1 MVLPVDADILIFL
14 VTTFTVIFASKGRL
28 LQNVRQIPAHYDFEE
43 LTDNRLTEAQRNYL
57 RPIDAQLGKLNYRPD
72 CTFRVRNYGQNLLRR
87 YSNPADPATC
97 GVTIVE
103 VKTKVGQAQT
113 VRNANS
119 VEFTSRFADGRTLNT
134 RNSPLKSLMDQPP
147 YKIVQ
152 QFPNLTDLAELKRKH
167 AAASNSLG
175 VPLTAPS
182 GAAAIFEE
190 VQKDH
195 TRFSEFQVEHGVY
208 RKSPGGDA
216 YQITEKVMN
225 RGIRN
230 FFNPFA
236 KRFSA
241 TQAIFSVLLGAFL
254 PLFGILKI
262 APVIATSQYQ
272 HALAFYSESTI
283 AIALCYVLTG
293 AILGY
298 ACNAESFVWVMLIT
312 YLPAHLIAGA
322 SLGWFPFSTLA
333 FYISRSVAQAKQ
345 RKQLV
350 LQS

>member
-14 VTTFTVIFASKGRL
+14 MTTFTVIFASKGRL
-28 LQNVRQIPAHYDFEE
+28 RQNVRQIPAHYDFEE
-43 LTDNRLTEAQRNYL
+43 LTDNQLTEAQRNYL

-119 VEFTSRFADGRTLNT
+119 VEFTTRFADGRTLNT

-152 QFPNLTDLAELKRKH
+152 QFPNLTNLAELKRKH
-167 AAASNSLG
+167 DAASNSLG

-182 GAAAIFEE
+182 GTAAIFEE
-190 VQKDH
+190 VHKDH

-254 PLFGILKI
+254 PLFGYRKLHRSLPP
-262 APVIATSQYQ
+262 ARTNMPWRFTVDRRSPLPFATFL
-272 HALAFYSESTI
+272 LARSSDMR
-283 AIALCYVLTG
+283 AMLNRLCG
-293 AILGY
+293 
-298 ACNAESFVWVMLIT
+298 
-312 YLPAHLIAGA
+312 
-322 SLGWFPFSTLA
+322 
-333 FYISRSVAQAKQ
+333 
-345 RKQLV
+345 
-350 LQS
+350 

>member
-1 MVLPVDADILIFL
+1 MVFWLDADILIFL
-14 VTTFTVIFASKGRL
+14 VTIFTVIFGSKGRL
-28 LQNVRQIPAHYDFEE
+28 RKNVRQVPARYDFEE
-43 LTDNRLTEAQRNYL
+43 VVETQLSEAQRKYL
-57 RPIDAQLGKLNYRPD
+57 RPIDEQLAAVNYAPD

-87 YSNPADPATC
+87 YSNPADPASC
-97 GVTIVE
+97 CVTIVE
-103 VKTKVGQAQT
+103 VKTKAGRIET

-119 VEFTSRFADGRTLNT
+119 VEFTTRYSDGTVSHT
-134 RNSPLKSLMDQPP
+134 RNSPLKSLMDQPK

-152 QFPNLTDLAELKRKH
+152 HFPNLTNLAELKRKH
-167 AAASNSLG
+167 DAAAKQSG
-175 VPLTAPS
+175 VACSAPH

-190 VQKDH
+190 TQREH
-195 TRFSEFQVEHGVY
+195 TRFSEFQVESGVY
-208 RKSPGGDA
+208 RKSPEGDG

-254 PLFGILKI
+254 PLYGILKVAPAI
-262 APVIATSQYQ
+262 AAGPYGHTLPIYNGSAIVIA
-272 HALAFYSESTI
+272 I
-283 AIALCYVLTG
+283 CYMLTG

-312 YLPAHLIAGA
+312 YVPAHLVAGA
-322 SLGWFPFSTLA
+322 SLGWFPFSALA
-333 FYISRSVAQAKQ
+333 FYVSRSVAQAKQ
-345 RKQLV
+345 RKRLV
-350 LQS
+350 LQA

>member
-1 MVLPVDADILIFL
+1 MVLPFDADILIFL
-14 VTTFTVIFASKGRL
+14 VTIFTVIFASKGRVR
-28 LQNVRQIPAHYDFEE
+28 QNVRQIPAQYDFEE
-43 LTDNRLTEAQRNYL
+43 LTENQLAEAQRNYL

-103 VKTKVGQAQT
+103 VKAKAGPVET

-119 VEFTSRFADGRTLNT
+119 VEFTTRFSDGRTLNT

-152 QFPNLTDLAELKRKH
+152 HFPNLTDLADLKRKH
-167 AAASNSLG
+167 DVASNSLG
-175 VPLTAPS
+175 VPLTSPS
-182 GAAAIFEE
+182 GTATILEE

-195 TRFSEFQVEHGVY
+195 TRFSEFQVEQGAY
-208 RKSPGGDA
+208 KKLPGGDA

-254 PLFGILKI
+254 PLLGILKI
-262 APVIATSQYQ
+262 APAIAASPYQ
-272 HALAFYSESTI
+272 HALPFYSGSTI

-298 ACNAESFVWVMLIT
+298 ACDAESFVWIMLIT
-312 YLPAHLIAGA
+312 YLPAHLVAGA